1 LQVEHKML
9 GESYDVYNGS
19 ANITITGYE
28 PTYAVDESEINTS
41 YEIVGS
47 AKA

>member
-1 LQVEHKML
+1 ML

-28 PTYAVDESEINTS
+28 PTYAIDESEINTS